1 VPRKR
6 GRHPLPSFLPEPPGL
21 SAIDGQEPGRNRAG
35 GPIRA
40 TGERSEVRTETT
52 AIARSLTVLAVLGAV
67 AALYFAKLIFL
78 PLALAILLTFLLAPP
93 VRLLRRWDVPRGLAV
108 GIVVLFASIV
118 ILGLATLVGQQ
129 LTQLGQKLPE
139 YQFNIERK
147 ITSVRSAAGGG
158 TFERMS
164 TFLRDINQKIQKEEK
179 PPAPAPAAAPQPQE
193 EPPKPVPV
201 EMHQPEPTPVEVIKN
216 VLQPLLEPLTTAGL
230 VLILVI
236 FFLLQRQDLRDRLI
250 RLAGS
255 HDLQRT
261 TDAMDDGAYRLSR
274 YFLAQTAL
282 NVLFGVLVG
291 VGLTFIGVPN
301 PVLFGILAML
311 LRFVPYLGA
320 MIAAALPITIAVA
333 VDPGWSMALMTLAL
347 FLVLEPVIGQII
359 EPMVYGHSTG
369 LTPVAIIIAATFW
382 TWLWGPVGLLL
393 STPLTVCLGV
403 LGRHIPGLH
412 FLDVMIGD
420 EPPLSPAQSFY
431 QRALA
436 GDEDEAVDQ
445 AEQMLKRRSLSYVY
459 DTMVLKALILA
470 QIDFRRGLLEP
481 KHIEQINEAVREL
494 VATTADH
501 DDRTPERARRAKADA
516 EAAEDEDDGPP
527 PPADL
532 PVLEKGAPER
542 PATPILCVAGRGPFD
557 AAVGLMLSQLLDKH
571 GLGCRCEADS
581 AVSSSNIV
589 RLNSSGVTTVLLSY
603 LDLGGS
609 PAHLRHSIRRI
620 RRQIPDA
627 ALVVG
632 LWSHADDETRGR
644 LHETAPADLYVYSLH
659 DAVNAC
665 LETVTGQ
672 WTRPEA
678 AEKAAGDAAA

>member
-1 VPRKR
+1 M
-6 GRHPLPSFLPEPPGL
+6 
-21 SAIDGQEPGRNRAG
+21 
-35 GPIRA
+35 
-40 TGERSEVRTETT
+40 RTET
-52 AIARSLTVLAVLGAV
+52 AIARSLTVLAVLGVV
-67 AALYFAKLIFL
+67 AALYFAKAIFL
-78 PLALAILLTFLLAPP
+78 PLALAILLTFLLAPL
-93 VRLLRRWDVPRGLAV
+93 VRLLRGWNVPRGLAV
-108 GIVVLFASIV
+108 GVVVLVASLV

-147 ITSVRSAAGGG
+147 ITSLRAAAGGG
-158 TFERMS
+158 TFERLS
-164 TFLRDINQKIQKEEK
+164 TFLSDINQKIQREEK
-179 PPAPAPAAAPQPQE
+179 APPPPPPAAAPQPQPRQE
-193 EPPKPVPV
+193 TPKPVPV
-201 EMHQPEPTPVEVIKN
+201 ELHQPEPTPVEMIRN
-216 VLQPLLEPLTTAGL
+216 VVQPLLEPLTTAGL

-236 FFLLQRQDLRDRLI
+236 FFLLQRHDLRDRMI

-261 TDAMDDGAYRLSR
+261 TDAMNDGAWRLSR

-282 NVLFGVLVG
+282 NLLFGMLVG
-291 VGLTFIGVPN
+291 IGLTFIGVPN
-301 PVLFGILAML
+301 PVLFGILAAL
-311 LRFVPYLGA
+311 FRFVPYLGA
-320 MIAAALPITIAVA
+320 MLAAALPITIAVA
-333 VDPGWSMALMTLAL
+333 VDPGWSMALLTLAM
-347 FLVLEPVIGQII
+347 FLVLEPLIGQII

-481 KHIEQINEAVREL
+481 THVEQINQAVREL
-494 VATTADH
+494 VAATADQ
-501 DDRTPERARRAKADA
+501 DDTTPERGKRKD
-516 EAAEDEDDGPP
+516 EDAAEEDDDGLPP

-532 PVLEKGAPER
+532 PVLEKSSERSAAP
-542 PATPILCVAGRGPFD
+542 IVCVAGRGPFD
-557 AAVGLMLSQLLDKH
+557 EAVGLMLGQLLDKH

-581 AVSSSNIV
+581 AVSSANIV

-609 PAHLRHSIRRI
+609 PAHLRHTIRRI

-632 LWSHADDETRGR
+632 LWGHEDDEMRGR
-644 LHETAPADLYVYSLH
+644 LHAAAPADLYVYSLH
-659 DAVNAC
+659 DALSAC
-665 LETVTGQ
+665 LETASGQ
-672 WTRPEA
+672 WTKPEA
-678 AEKAAGDAAA
+678 AKAATGNAAA